1 MYGVFLW
8 DCWKKERKTWYE
20 PPHDKTNKM
29 ACAPSKDSDQPEH
42 LPSLIKIFT
51 VRMKKAQV
59 LSNQFIKC
67 TAKTLIRLGGCPG
80 WSESS
85 LGAQIMLLVLSRG
98 SSYQN
103 WSAADK
109 KISKKENCILKWIFY
124 LDLKFQR
131 ALSEQWCMFLCI
143 YHIYSNKCPVILFYS
158 RKAHRKVSKYHQ

>member
-8 DCWKKERKTWYE
+8 DCWKKERNTWYE
-20 PPHDKTNKM
+20 PPHDKINKM
-29 ACAPSKDSDQPEH
+29 ACVPSEDSDQPGH
-42 LPSLIKIFT
+42 PPSLINLPCPHEESSGPSKLPIHWG
-51 VRMKKAQV
+51 
-59 LSNQFIKC
+59 
-67 TAKTLIRLGGCPG
+67 TAKTLIRLGGYPG

-98 SSYQN
+98 SSCQN

-143 YHIYSNKCPVILFYS
+143 YHIYSNKCPLILFYS
-158 RKAHRKVSKYHQ
+158 RKAHRKVSKKHQ